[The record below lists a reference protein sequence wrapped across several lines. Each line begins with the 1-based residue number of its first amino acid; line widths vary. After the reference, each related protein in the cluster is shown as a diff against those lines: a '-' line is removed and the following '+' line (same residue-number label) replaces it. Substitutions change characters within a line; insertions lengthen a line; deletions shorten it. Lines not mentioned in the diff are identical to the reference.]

1 MKKKELTL
9 LEQAQK
15 FNNSSF
21 DPNSTN
27 FKAFKMGATNAED
40 IARLFFRRDFNTI
53 PFDLLNQEDF
63 YNEVTIVYPSDDYF
77 RSQID
82 NIEELSEE
90 EIVAEIETKIDEWY
104 ESSLE
109 IYSNLY
115 LMIGWGTEDYYTDG
129 DCCNADVLAEFGF
142 RVLKY
147 KDYTFL
153 NVPGYG
159 YSIMMEHFVRLFT
172 FLGWMKV
179 EE

>member
-1 MKKKELTL
+1 MKKKVKLFKR
-9 LEQAQK
+9 AQD
-15 FNNSSF
+15 FNKGF

-27 FKAFKMGATNAED
+27 FEAFKMGATNAED
-40 IARLFFRRDFNTI
+40 IARLFFRREFNTI

-63 YNEVTIVYPSDDYF
+63 HNEVTIVYPSDDYF

-82 NIEELSEE
+82 EIEDKSEE
-90 EIVAEIETKIDEWY
+90 EIVEEIEAKIDEWC
-104 ESSLE
+104 ENSLE

-115 LMIGWGTEDYYTDG
+115 LMIGWEAEDYYTNG
-129 DCCNADVLAEFGF
+129 DYCNADVLAEFGF
-142 RVLKY
+142 HVLKY